1 MTDDAPI
8 LIYTTF
14 AEPADARRV
23 GKALVEARLAA
34 CVNIFEGM
42 TAIYEWQGALEEA
55 GETAMLI
62 KTRRGLQARAL
73 EEAKRQHPYDTPALL
88 VIPIDG
94 GGAEFF
100 AWIAAQTRPGA

>member
-1 MTDDAPI
+1 MTDDDPI

-62 KTRRGLQARAL
+62 KTRRGLQNQAL

-100 AWIAAQTRPGA
+100 AWIAAQTQPGA